1 MANAM
6 LDARQE
12 DGSYRRVELITG
24 QRRRRRWTA
33 EEKARIVA
41 ESFEEGANISEI
53 ARRHGVVRGLL
64 TVWRVEGGWRPNARV
79 RAGRDRCSGSADG
92 GACKS
97 RGDDMVQRPMPW
109 PYRDRGLR
117 GSERRAGC
125 GPVEWLSP
133 RSNRPSE
140 VPAALT
146 VCLLWNCVFEAYV
159 CVHVLRNRT
168 TKFARGLERWL
179 PHLPNLPPGYRLQ
192 ATSLK
197 ALGSASRNTGTPLL
211 YWARNYLTV
220 TEYFQ
225 ITSALSANR
234 SRSKWSF
241 PIKPSTEV

>member
-1 MANAM
+1 MASAM

-12 DGSYRRVELITG
+12 DGAYRRVELITG

-64 TVWRVEGGWRPNARV
+64 TVWRVEGGWRPDARV
-79 RAGRDRCSGSADG
+79 RAGTDRCSGSADG

-117 GSERRAGC
+117 GSDPRRAGC

-168 TKFARGLERWL
+168 TKFARGLERVAAASAEFAAGLQTSGYIIKSPWFSL
-179 PHLPNLPPGYRLQ
+179 AEYRYSTSLLGQKLLDCHRVLPNHVGAERKQIEVEMVL
-192 ATSLK
+192 SDK
-197 ALGSASRNTGTPLL
+197 A
-211 YWARNYLTV
+211 
-220 TEYFQ
+220 FH
-225 ITSALSANR
+225 
-234 SRSKWSF
+234 
-241 PIKPSTEV
+241 